1 MPGRSVSHQYTRDI
15 RDRNPAGF
23 DDGSVVKKT
32 VNAKTI
38 SQMRGHRTR
47 DRIPRIAINAVV
59 DPGALAR
66 HIVRQLGLK
75 EDGLATLAVP
85 HYLVLLVVLDHQAQ
99 CGDIVSVH
107 DQSVI

>member
-1 MPGRSVSHQYTRDI
+1 MAGHSVSHQYTRDI

-47 DRIPRIAINAVV
+47 DRIPRIAVNAVV
-59 DPGALAR
+59 DPGALAGD
-66 HIVRQLGLK
+66 IVRQLGLK
-75 EDGLATLAVP
+75 EDGLATLSVP
-85 HYLVLLVVLDHQAQ
+85 HYLGVLVVPDRQAQ
-99 CGDIVSVH
+99 SGHVVSLH
-107 DQSVI
+107 D